1 MKRESSSLYMP
12 LLFPKF
18 SSKGIH
24 KTNEDRNFDHAEVEF
39 DTDKNSRR
47 YFDNKPKK
55 KPIRAR
61 GPLLFL
67 LQTWGGF
74 DQQKQICVT
83 GSMCGTKFQRNECI
97 TSPGKQGQNY
107 FAMSRLFKTRIAL
120 YMGLKTGV

>member
-1 MKRESSSLYMP
+1 MP

-47 YFDNKPKK
+47 YFNNKPKK
-55 KPIRAR
+55 EPIRAR

-67 LQTWGGF
+67 LQTWGGGGGLINKSKYVLQVLCVELNSKETSVLLPQENKDKIISQCQDF
-74 DQQKQICVT
+74 SKQELLSVWDLRQV
-83 GSMCGTKFQRNECI
+83 F
-97 TSPGKQGQNY
+97 
-107 FAMSRLFKTRIAL
+107 SRF
-120 YMGLKTGV
+120 

>member
-47 YFDNKPKK
+47 YFNNKPKK
-55 KPIRAR
+55 EPIRAR

-67 LQTWGGF
+67 LQTWGG
-74 DQQKQICVT
+74 
-83 GSMCGTKFQRNECI
+83 GG
-97 TSPGKQGQNY
+97 G
-107 FAMSRLFKTRIAL
+107 
-120 YMGLKTGV
+120 GVL